1 MGEQS
6 DPTPEQK
13 QAKIGGQEVVKTRK
27 IQEKGKPNTIKTVSS
42 IGEKIYFW
50 DETKKTWTEDPDL
63 VISNGAIMKKVINL
77 TGKPDDEKKPEA
89 KPAEAGK
96 PEESEESEE
105 GRADEKRI
113 LQDAFEK
120 ATTFPFTYTVGG
132 KEKTVSYNSGTGE
145 FMIGDKKYTLAVEST
160 LFSRHIAGIQMTHK
174 TILIKMEGLF
184 APNITLQ
191 KSSVPI
197 AQIFAL
203 EKRDSLPIVKDR
215 SLIAT
220 FQRI

>member
-13 QAKIGGQEVVKTRK
+13 QAKIGEQEVIKTRK
-27 IQEKGKPNTIKTVSS
+27 IQEKGKPDTIKTVSS

-63 VISNGAIMKKVINL
+63 VISNSAIMKKVINL

-89 KPAEAGK
+89 TPAKPAEAGK
-96 PEESEESEE
+96 PEESKE
-105 GRADEKRI
+105 GGADEKHI
-113 LQDAFEK
+113 FQDAFKK

-132 KEKTVSYNSGTGE
+132 EEKTVSYNSGTGE
-145 FMIGDKKYTLAVEST
+145 FMIGDKKYTLTVKKST
-160 LFSRHIAGIQMTHK
+160 LFSKRIAGIQMTPE
-174 TILIKMEGLF
+174 TILINMEGF
-184 APNITLQ
+184 FVPNITLP
-191 KSSVPI
+191 KSNVPI

-203 EKRDSLPIVKDR
+203 EKRDSLPIVQD
-215 SLIAT
+215 
-220 FQRI
+220 

>member
-1 MGEQS
+1 VGEQS

-13 QAKIGGQEVVKTRK
+13 QAKIDGQEVVKTRK
-27 IQEKGKPNTIKTVSS
+27 IQEKGKPGTIKTVSS

-50 DETKKTWTEDPDL
+50 DEAKKTWTEDQDL

-89 KPAEAGK
+89 TPAKPAEAGK
-96 PEESEESEE
+96 PEESKE
-105 GRADEKRI
+105 GGADEKQI

-132 KEKTVSYNSGTGE
+132 KEKTVSYNSGTRE

-160 LFSRHIAGIQMTHK
+160 LFSRHIAGIQMTPE
-174 TILIKMEGLF
+174 TILINMEGFF
-184 APNITLQ
+184 APNITLP
-191 KSSVPI
+191 KSNVPI

-203 EKRDSLPIVKDR
+203 EK
-215 SLIAT
+215 
-220 FQRI
+220 